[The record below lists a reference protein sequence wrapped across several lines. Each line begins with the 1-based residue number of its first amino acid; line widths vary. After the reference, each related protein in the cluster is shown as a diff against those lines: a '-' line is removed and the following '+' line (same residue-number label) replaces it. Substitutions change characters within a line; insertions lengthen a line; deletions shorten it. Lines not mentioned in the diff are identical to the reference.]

1 MKRFYKEQ
9 NQSIPEIIYS
19 ETQPETNSE
28 GNDYTLITDE
38 EELNALYYKLNSKMK
53 NDGQEYAASFKVVTF
68 GQAYRDGLITASNVD
83 YLYTKLSGLIIRLND
98 GNWDAALYYLQNS
111 LNIITQEDIENGYT
125 QEIHDQI
132 ETDFNNYIN
141 NL

>member
-1 MKRFYKEQ
+1 MKRFYKEE
-9 NQSIPEIIYS
+9 NEPIPEIIYS
-19 ETQPETNSE
+19 EIQPPTNAE
-28 GNDYTLITDE
+28 GNNYVLIEDND
-38 EELNALYYKLNSKMK
+38 ELNALYYKLNSKMK
-53 NDGQEYAASFKVVTF
+53 LDGEEYAASFKVVTF

-98 GNWDAALYYLQNS
+98 GNWDAALHHLQNV
-111 LNIITQEDIENGYT
+111 LNTITQEDIDNGYT

-141 NL
+141 N

>member
-1 MKRFYKEQ
+1 MKRFYKEE
-9 NQSIPEIIYS
+9 NEPIPEIIYS
-19 ETQPETNSE
+19 EIQPPTNAE
-28 GNDYTLITDE
+28 GNNYILIEDND
-38 EELNALYYKLNSKMK
+38 ELNALYYKLNSKMK
-53 NDGQEYAASFKVVTF
+53 IDGEEYAASFKVVTF

-98 GNWDAALYYLQNS
+98 GNWDAALHHLQNV
-111 LNIITQEDIENGYT
+111 LNTITQEDIDNGYT

-141 NL
+141 K

>member
-1 MKRFYKEQ
+1 MKRFYKEE
-9 NQSIPEIIYS
+9 NEPIPEIIYS
-19 ETQPETNSE
+19 EIQPPTNAE
-28 GNDYTLITDE
+28 GNNYVLIEDND
-38 EELNALYYKLNSKMK
+38 ELNALYYKLNSKMK
-53 NDGQEYAASFKVVTF
+53 IDGEEYSASFKVVTF

-98 GNWDAALYYLQNS
+98 GNWDAALHHLQNV
-111 LNIITQEDIENGYT
+111 LNTITQEDIDNGYT

-141 NL
+141 K

>member
-1 MKRFYKEQ
+1 MKRFYKEE
-9 NQSIPEIIYS
+9 NEPIPEIIYS
-19 ETQPETNSE
+19 EIQPPTNAE
-28 GNDYTLITDE
+28 GNNYVLIEDND
-38 EELNALYYKLNSKMK
+38 ELNALYYKLNSKMK
-53 NDGQEYAASFKVVTF
+53 IDGEEYAASFKVVTF

-98 GNWDAALYYLQNS
+98 GNWDAAIYHLQNS
-111 LNIITQEDIENGYT
+111 LNIITQEDIDNGYT
-125 QEIHDQI
+125 QEIHDKI

>member
-1 MKRFYKEQ
+1 MKRFYKEE
-9 NQSIPEIIYS
+9 NEPIPEIIYS
-19 ETQPETNSE
+19 ENQPATNSE

-53 NDGQEYAASFKVVTF
+53 NDGEEYAASFKVVTF
-68 GQAYRDGLITASNVD
+68 GQAYRDGLITASSVD

-98 GNWDAALYYLQNS
+98 GNWDAALYHLQNS
-111 LNIITQEDIENGYT
+111 LNTITQEDIDNGYT

>member
-1 MKRFYKEQ
+1 MKRFYKEE
-9 NQSIPEIIYS
+9 NEPIPEIIYS
-19 ETQPETNSE
+19 EIQPPTNAE
-28 GNDYTLITDE
+28 GNNYVLIEDND
-38 EELNALYYKLNSKMK
+38 ELNALYYKLNSKMK
-53 NDGQEYAASFKVVTF
+53 IDGEEYAASFKVVTF

-98 GNWDAALYYLQNS
+98 GNWDAALHHLQNS
-111 LNIITQEDIENGYT
+111 LNIITQTDIDNGYT

-141 NL
+141 N